1 MTTIFK
7 NKHSERMPE
16 DSFFLRA
23 PQFCLLSNTIT
34 LNIFSIS
41 WISCSCIKNSVT
53 VEMVTFP
60 CQFWSNSTQYN
71 AHSNG
76 NEELN
81 KLQMGSFMENKL
93 WPYQGL
99 LGMKQYAEVKQSSEN
114 SAKGQQVHSGASGW
128 RDAQN
133 NRNRRSNKSIK
144 SNQLK
149 SLQHYRINANDKWY
163 RV

>member
-99 LGMKQYAEVKQSSEN
+99 LRNETVCWSETEFWKFCQRSAGPFWCLWVTRCPKQQKPPIKQIH
-114 SAKGQQVHSGASGW
+114 K
-128 RDAQN
+128 
-133 NRNRRSNKSIK
+133 K
-144 SNQLK
+144 
-149 SLQHYRINANDKWY
+149 
-163 RV
+163 